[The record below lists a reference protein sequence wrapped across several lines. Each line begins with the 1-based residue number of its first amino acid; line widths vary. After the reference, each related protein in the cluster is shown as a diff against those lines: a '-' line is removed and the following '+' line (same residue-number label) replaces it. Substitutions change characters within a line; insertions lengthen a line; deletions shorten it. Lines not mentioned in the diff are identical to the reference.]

1 MYDALSLVLT
11 WRPATTTA
19 PMGQRITGTHSITH
33 STLRC
38 LVLHCITTRSR
49 MTTRITQ
56 YMNCCSIKLYT
67 TRMNLFALH
76 QLAQPA
82 QLQQALTCLNH
93 LICTLTLT
101 HVTIEAERQ
110 ALRDRYSGV
119 ASAAYVNSFLESLP
133 RDMLFVLR
141 TGDLVRGLN
150 KALGGTSRE
159 RLQILGEAGTFSS
172 N

>member
-1 MYDALSLVLT
+1 MKPS
-11 WRPATTTA
+11 
-19 PMGQRITGTHSITH
+19 
-33 STLRC
+33 
-38 LVLHCITTRSR
+38 
-49 MTTRITQ
+49 
-56 YMNCCSIKLYT
+56 
-67 TRMNLFALH
+67 
-76 QLAQPA
+76 QL
-82 QLQQALTCLNH
+82 
-93 LICTLTLT
+93 
-101 HVTIEAERQ
+101 HVTSEAERQ

-172 N
+172 D